1 MQIEEGSQNSEQLR
15 EEDNLEIGIEG
26 DGLGIEDIDLPE
38 GNDLEDNCE
47 QLFDIEHHVLENN
60 RADATVEGVSEW
72 RVPKE
77 GLSTTCCGDRV

>member
-26 DGLGIEDIDLPE
+26 DDLGIEDIDLPE

-60 RADATVEGVSEW
+60 RADATVEGCFRMVS
-72 RVPKE
+72 PK
-77 GLSTTCCGDRV
+77 GRIIHHLLWG